1 MKLLACHVENFGK
14 LSDFYME
21 FTEGINVINESNA
34 WGKSTL
40 AAFLKAMFYGLDAKK
55 DAKAFEKERTLYRP
69 WQGGSFGGELDFEV
83 EGRKYRIS
91 RSFGKT
97 EKTDE
102 FHLYDLSTNLEC
114 EDYSSNIGAEL
125 FDLDSNSFKRSIF
138 IAQNDCATETSDGIN
153 AKVGNLAEHAN
164 DMNSFESAS
173 QRMRELLNK
182 LTPDR
187 ITGSLKRRKNYITQ
201 LTQEMHTLGAA
212 QEGYDGVLA
221 KKKNLD
227 EQVEELL
234 RIRQN
239 YREALVL
246 ASEDSRNQELYK
258 QYDVLCA
265 DVNKKEEKLNKFH
278 EKFPKGVPQMQEIE
292 DQIQTGRIME
302 ELNTSLRHYG
312 FSEEEQKQWNKLEM
326 MFREE
331 KPSISTIDVAI
342 STLSDADKLKAEL
355 VEMEAAH
362 REDISKLKELENE
375 QYTKKNG
382 TVKIV
387 VAVLLIM
394 LLTAGVVGVLG
405 FYNPLQFAREDLFQL
420 LVVIIIA
427 GVVLMGTV
435 GGLMYASGKKKWAA
449 WRREQDEKIC
459 RARDE
464 ERTLAESITQVKKD
478 TKDVMI
484 TVSKFLEK
492 YHVFCDTSSYQAKLY
507 EMKNQ
512 LADYERLE
520 EKNKGFF
527 DLKEKYDA
535 MNSHIKA
542 FAEEYGI
549 TLGEDIFD
557 DMNKLENSAIEYRLA
572 REAYEA
578 SKEKRTEFENA
589 REKRFWTKVA
599 RCPYSVEELN
609 KMISQADAKL
619 EELKEAEL
627 QYQKQLDDLQ
637 EQLDMRD
644 EKAVELETQQQLQS
658 DEMQKYNLVKLTHDF
673 LQKAKEQFIAKYM
686 GPIERSFGKYYY
698 MLTGDNRGEWMMDV
712 NMNLQVREYGE
723 LRDTHYLSAGY
734 QDLIGVCMRLALV
747 DAMYKEEKPF
757 LVLDDPFMNLD
768 QEKVERG
775 NKFLMAVAKEYQVIY
790 FTCHESR
797 CPN

>member
-1 MKLLACHVENFGK
+1 MRLLACHVENFGK

-21 FTEGINVINESNA
+21 FTEGMNVINESNA

-55 DAKAFEKERTLYRP
+55 DAKAFEKERIMYRP

-83 EGRKYRIS
+83 DGKKYRIS

-102 FHLYDLSTNLEC
+102 FHLYDLSTNLESF
-114 EDYSSNIGAEL
+114 DYSSNIGIEL

-173 QRMRELLNK
+173 QRMKEILNK

-187 ITGSLKRRKNYITQ
+187 VTGSLKRRKNYITQ
-201 LTQEMHTLGAA
+201 LAQELHTLGAA
-212 QEGYDGVLA
+212 QEGYEGILA
-221 KKKNLD
+221 KKQTLD
-227 EQVEELL
+227 EQVNELIG
-234 RIRQN
+234 IRQN
-239 YREALVL
+239 YRDALVL

-258 QYDVLCA
+258 QYDELCQE
-265 DVNKKEEKLNKFH
+265 VNLKEEKVQEFH
-278 EKFPKGVPQMQEIE
+278 TAFPKGIPQMQEIE

-312 FSEEEQKQWNKLEM
+312 FTPEEQKIWDKLEN
-326 MFREE
+326 MFRED

-342 STLSDADKLKAEL
+342 NTLSDADKLKAEL
-355 VEMEAAH
+355 VEMEAAY
-362 REDISKLKELENE
+362 REDVGKLKELEDE
-375 QYTKKNG
+375 QYAKKVG
-382 TVKIV
+382 IGKIV
-387 VAVLLIM
+387 AVVLLIM
-394 LLTAGVVGVLG
+394 LLAAIAVAVVGY
-405 FYNPLQFAREDLFQL
+405 FNPFQL
-420 LVVIIIA
+420 ARKELFHLLMIIIIS
-427 GVVLMGTV
+427 GVVLMGVV
-435 GGLMYASGKKKWAA
+435 GGIMYASGKKKWMT
-449 WRREQDEKIC
+449 WRKEQDEKIC
-459 RARDE
+459 RARSE
-464 ERTLAESITQVKKD
+464 VNALADNIAQVKND

-492 YHVFCDTSSYQAKLY
+492 YHVFCDTGSYQAKLY

-512 LADYERLE
+512 LADYERLG
-520 EKNKGFF
+520 EKNKGYLE
-527 DLKEKYDA
+527 LKEKYDA
-535 MNSHIKA
+535 MESHINA
-542 FAEEYGI
+542 FASEYGI
-549 TLGEDIFD
+549 TLSEDIFD
-557 DMNKLENSAIEYRLA
+557 DMNQLENTAIEYRLA
-572 REAYEA
+572 GEALEE
-578 SKEKRTEFENA
+578 SMEKRRQFENA
-589 REKRFWTKVA
+589 REKSFWTKAA

-609 KMISQADAKL
+609 KMIAQADLKL
-619 EELKEAEL
+619 EELKDAES

-644 EKAVELETQQQLQS
+644 EKAVELENQQQIQA
-658 DEMQKYNLVKLTHDF
+658 DETEKYHLVKTTHEF
-673 LQKAKEQFIAKYM
+673 LQRAKEQFIAKYM
-686 GPIERSFGKYYY
+686 GPISNSFGKYYY

-712 NMNLQVREYGE
+712 NMNLQIREYGE

-775 NKFLMAVAKEYQVIY
+775 NKFLVSVAKEYQVIY
-790 FTCHESR
+790 FTCHDSR
-797 CPN
+797 CP